1 MHLGAQELLLIL
13 IIVLVLFG
21 GKKVAGIGKALG
33 TSMREFREEVEK
45 DSDEKADE
53 TKQNEL
59 NKQ

>member
-21 GKKVAGIGKALG
+21 GKNVAGIGKALG